1 MLREPGPLH
10 LAIEVGASVT
20 CAACGRI
27 VDLELSCELLKS
39 RRDGLRVTRCHYCL
53 TKHRHGGR
61 ARSDLGRAAGPGPHR
76 RKIDHSVASELVD
89 AFGADGAL
97 RILSARAIGGQR

>member
-10 LAIEVGASVT
+10 LAIEIGASVT

-39 RRDGLRVTRCHYCL
+39 RRDGLRVTRCHDCI
-53 TKHRHGGR
+53 TR
-61 ARSDLGRAAGPGPHR
+61 
-76 RKIDHSVASELVD
+76 HSVALELVE
-89 AFGADGAL
+89 AFGTDGAK
-97 RILSARAIGGQR
+97 RILSLRAIGGQR